1 MFTAYVVVT
10 LLAIAA
16 NAFSGV
22 AALARFEPILPGM
35 TRAGAPES
43 WLTT

>member
-16 NAFSGV
+16 TAFSGI
-22 AALARFEPILPGM
+22 AALVHWKQVPPAWPRRGCRNPG
-35 TRAGAPES
+35 
-43 WLTT
+43 